1 MTPLWLCAAPTL
13 TKGSGFPGS
22 LFGQVAVSRCFHGSR
37 TVPVWSPISLFLI
50 LCAHLI
56 EVGEKKKRFE
66 ACPICPDIKR
76 CLAQWNAVEASRGP
90 DGRFNSVS
98 GGLLTPR
105 PLALPRPGSWR
116 ALERGDS
123 PSGFDTQHL
132 VRSAD
137 KDTVCG
143 LALVFWRRCSGLLRA
158 WRKHFWGIEAYTEG
172 KKMPYFLNTWIGLK
186 FFLNFQKTFWIQ
198 HQKVAVLLKFLIC
211 QTSKIRNVTHWTTSS
226 LGWVWSPCHFLLFL
240 FFFLNGDDQRPYGF
254 SFIPAEHQTL
264 IQFW

>member
-1 MTPLWLCAAPTL
+1 MTPLSLCAAPTL
-13 TKGSGFPGS
+13 IKGSGFPGS

-66 ACPICPDIKR
+66 PCPICPDIKR

-90 DGRFNSVS
+90 DWRFNSVS
-98 GGLLTPR
+98 GGLLTPW
-105 PLALPRPGSWR
+105 PFALPRPGSRR

-132 VRSAD
+132 VKSAD
-137 KDTVCG
+137 KDMVCG

-172 KKMPYFLNTWIGLK
+172 KKCPIFWTHG
-186 FFLNFQKTFWIQ
+186 FALNF
-198 HQKVAVLLKFLIC
+198 
-211 QTSKIRNVTHWTTSS
+211 SKISRR
-226 LGWVWSPCHFLLFL
+226 HF
-240 FFFLNGDDQRPYGF
+240 GF
-254 SFIPAEHQTL
+254 STKRL
-264 IQFW
+264 QFYLNFSSARPQKLEM